1 MPPDGR
7 EIVVEHFLPQE
18 ELRFY
23 KQGGGEGDAQP
34 ERGERF
40 VIGPSANALGT
51 FWWRW
56 GDLNGDLADKKFQ
69 SDDWFDGKDDGGD
82 QELAVAEEGLW
93 LKSEGEN
100 GFGLTMDVENEAEIE
115 FV

>member
-7 EIVVEHFLPQE
+7 EITVEHLLPRE

-23 KQGGGEGDAQP
+23 RQGGGNGDAQP
-34 ERGERF
+34 EKGEQF
-40 VIGPSANALGT
+40 VIGPSTNALGT

-69 SDDWFDGKDDGGD
+69 SDDWYDGKDDCGD
-82 QELAVAEEGLW
+82 LVSAVGEEGLW
-93 LKSEGEN
+93 VKSEGEN
-100 GFGLTMDVENEAEIE
+100 GFGLTMDVENEVEVE